1 VDAIEAVVSRVAGN
15 PPSRSDRTVS
25 EAPTVDLTED
35 DVNNVSAVAIRFAGD
50 SGDGMQV
57 AGTRFTEASA
67 IFGNDLATFPS
78 FPAEIRA
85 PAGTIPGVSS
95 FQVQIADS
103 DILTPGDHPDVLVAM
118 NPAALKANIGDLAP
132 AGTIVVNTDGFDERN
147 LAKAGYEANPLTD
160 GSLDA
165 YRILEVPME
174 ELTKEAVKDT
184 GLKGR
189 GVLRCKN
196 FFALGLMAWMFN
208 RPQAPTLDWI
218 NKKFGNDEA
227 VRAGNEKAFKAG
239 YYLGETTEMFRET
252 YAVKPAALPPGTYT
266 NVTGNQ
272 SLAWGIIAAG
282 QAASLP
288 VFYASYPITPAS
300 DILHELSKHR
310 NFGVRTYQA
319 EDEIAAVGAAVG
331 ASFAGHLGVTGTSGP
346 GVALKSETIS
356 LALMTEL
363 PLLIVNVQR
372 GGPSTGLPTK
382 TEQSDLM
389 LAMYGRHGE
398 APLPIVSISSPS
410 DAFETTVEAA
420 RIALKYMTPVLLMS
434 DGYIATSAEPWL
446 LPDVGDLPDISVSFT
461 TQANGED
468 GVFLPYLRDEETL
481 ARPWAIPG
489 TPGLEH
495 RLGGLEKEDGTGNVS
510 YNPQNHEK
518 MTILREEKIAGIAKD
533 IPPIEITEDG
543 DADLLVLG
551 WGSSYGAITAGVR
564 RVRKAGH
571 KVAQVHLRHLNPYPP
586 NLGEVLAGF
595 DRILIPELN
604 RGQLWR
610 LIRAEYLIDA
620 VSYPKVQGRPF
631 KASEIESKIMEV
643 LES

>member
-1 VDAIEAVVSRVAGN
+1 
-15 PPSRSDRTVS
+15 VS
-25 EAPTVDLTED
+25 ETSTVDSNDPEVQD
-35 DVNNVSAVAIRFAGD
+35 ISSAAIRFAGD

-95 FQVQIADS
+95 FQVQIADT

-132 AGTIVVNTDGFDERN
+132 SGTIIVNTDAFDERN
-147 LAKAGYEANPLTD
+147 LARAGYDANPLTD
-160 GSLDA
+160 GSLDS
-165 YRILEVPME
+165 YRLLEVPME
-174 ELTKEAVKDT
+174 ELTKEAVKDS

-189 GVLRCKN
+189 GVLRSKN
-196 FFALGLMAWMFN
+196 FFALGLMAWMFD
-208 RPQAPTLDWI
+208 RPHKPTLDWI
-218 NKKFGNDEA
+218 NAKFGKDEA
-227 VRAGNEKAFKAG
+227 VRAGNEFAFKAG
-239 YYLGETTEMFRET
+239 YNLGETTEMFRNT
-252 YAVKPAALPPGTYT
+252 YAIKPATLPAGTYT

-300 DILHELSKHR
+300 EILHELSKHR

-331 ASFAGHLGVTGTSGP
+331 SSFAGQLAVTGTSGP

-356 LALMTEL
+356 LALMMEL

-382 TEQSDLM
+382 TEQSDLLM
-389 LAMYGRHGE
+389 SMYGRHGE
-398 APLPIVSISSPS
+398 SPMPIISVSSPS

-420 RIALKYMTPVLLMS
+420 RIALKYMTPVLLLS

-446 LPDVGDLPDISVSFT
+446 LPDVSELPDISVPFAT
-461 TQANGED
+461 AGNADD
-468 GVFLPYLRDEETL
+468 GTFLPYLRDPETL

-510 YNPQNHEK
+510 YSPQNHEK
-518 MTILREEKIAGIAKD
+518 MTLLRENKIKGIADD
-533 IPPIEITEDG
+533 IPEISFDTDE

-551 WGSSYGAITAGVR
+551 WGSSYGALTAGVR
-564 RVRKAGH
+564 RVRARGKR
-571 KVAQVHLRHLNPYPP
+571 VAQVHLRYLNPFPK
-586 NLGEVLAGF
+586 NLGEVLANF
-595 DRILIPELN
+595 ERVLIPELN

-620 VSYPKVQGRPF
+620 VSYPKVQGQPF
-631 KASEIESKIMEV
+631 KAIEIENKIMEM
-643 LES
+643 LEA